1 MANYYGKTRT
11 NYFSVTDEVKFREII
26 AACKA
31 SEDEVHSI
39 DNEKEGDERKVG
51 FYCDGSIQGLPYK
64 LVDDEPVVTFDEDDA
79 EEDLDNEI
87 SGNFFYDALQELLV
101 DGDAIIVTEVGS
113 EKMRYLLGCCLVIT
127 KNDMQHV
134 DLGAK
139 ALKLARNML
148 GNPGFTTQNE
158 Y

>member
-11 NYFSVTDEVKFREII
+11 NYFSVTDEEQFRKII

-31 SEDEVHSI
+31 SEDEVHFS
-39 DNEKEGDERKVG
+39 DNEQEGENKKVG

-64 LVDDEPVVTFDEDDA
+64 LVDDEPVVTYDEDEA

-87 SGNFFYDALQELLV
+87 SGDLFYEALQEVLV
-101 DGDAIIVTEVGS
+101 DGDAIIVTEIGS
-113 EKMRYLLGCCLVIT
+113 ETMRYLLGYCLVIT
-127 KNDMQHV
+127 KNDVRHV
-134 DLGAK
+134 NLSDK
-139 ALKLARNML
+139 ALELARTML
-148 GNPGFTTQNE
+148 GDPSFTTQND